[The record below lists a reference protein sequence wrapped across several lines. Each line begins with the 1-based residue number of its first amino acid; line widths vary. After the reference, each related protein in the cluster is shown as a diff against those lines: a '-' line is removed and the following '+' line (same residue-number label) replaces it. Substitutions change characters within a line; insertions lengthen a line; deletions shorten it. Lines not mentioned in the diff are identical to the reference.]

1 MAQDSP
7 EEVVIEEI
15 VVVVEEE
22 VPDEHQRH
30 HRRKLTYFV
39 NGEPFVTERHQRTVR
54 AILTGAAFDPVEQY
68 KLERDSDHH
77 VFEDYDKEVQLREDE
92 RFTAT
97 YVGPTP
103 TS

>member
-1 MAQDSP
+1 MAVEH
-7 EEVVIEEI
+7 EEVI
-15 VVVVEEE
+15 VVVEED
-22 VPDEHQRH
+22 VPDGHE
-30 HRRKLTYFV
+30 RRQKVKYFV
-39 NGEPFVTERHQRTVR
+39 NGEPFTTEHHHRKVR
-54 AILTGAAFDPVEQY
+54 VILADAGFDPVEQY

-77 VFEDYDKEVQLREDE
+77 VFEDYDAEVHLHEDE